1 MTTVD
6 FKLATETIKN
16 LNATLTVTSNVPTAT
31 SGTYALINR
40 MISDLVSIKNDI
52 RTEEKVL
59 IANINTHVATN
70 GTDLATQDTVA
81 CTAEATLSCT
91 SGLGDAT
98 ERYTSSDAAT
108 TALYPAILG
117 TGSTN
122 KYAETTVFTILG
134 EAAQL
139 IIHLKNNETTNG
151 DGILIV
157 GGVGTDSITLE

>member
-16 LNATLTVTSNVPTAT
+16 LNAPLTVTSNVPTAT

-59 IANINTHVATN
+59 IANINTHVQTN
-70 GTDLATQDTVA
+70 GTSLATEHTVA

-91 SGLGDAT
+91 QGLGEAGG
-98 ERYTSSDAAT
+98 RYTSGNYET
-108 TALYPAILG
+108 TILYPAILG

-139 IIHLKNNETTNG
+139 IIHLKNNETTNS

-157 GGVGTDSITLE
+157 GGVGTDYIILE